1 MQIIYYWGGYL
12 SQEFNKLLTDIHPF
26 MGVTTFHNKGLHP
39 PYHQLVYTSHAGAPI
54 KE

>member
-1 MQIIYYWGGYL
+1 M
-12 SQEFNKLLTDIHPF
+12 SQEFNKLLTDICPF
-26 MGVTTFHNKGLHP
+26 MGVATFNKGLHP